1 MFDWVE
7 FSPDRLSQPIVITGL
22 VLMIVGFVGVLGARY
37 IGTKLENKGIKKATI
52 YAYLFTAVVTIV
64 GIFMAVLGAK

>member
-7 FSPDRLSQPIVITGL
+7 FSPDRLAQPIVITGL
-22 VLMIVGFVGVLGARY
+22 ILMIVGFVGVLSARY
-37 IGTKLENKGIKKATI
+37 IGTKIENKGIKNATT
-52 YAYLFTAVVTIV
+52 YTYLFTALLTVV